1 MKLKFLL
8 VLSLS
13 VLFYACKK
21 EDAPQPQTAKEGKV
35 PIKINV
41 ADFVKKVEA
50 LPSPLGRQTSLSV
63 ILAKDS
69 ALNNKISDIYFFSY
83 DKDGKIINLIH
94 QRSTDADFGYI
105 MDSLPTGENTIA
117 MFASSDSL
125 NTAYNGINLNMDPL
139 TFEIISAFPDIFY
152 KKIKINVSPDSTN
165 NFDLSLERIMALL
178 EVNITDAPAN
188 SNIKV
193 SMNSE
198 HTYFDPFSGT
208 SYTGV
213 PMPINIPQ
221 RDQHVFNSL
230 IMNANDQISIV
241 ISYLD
246 KTTNAIL
253 TKRISNIK
261 LEKNTK
267 TILTGVLYPTIPPV
281 NNVNGG
287 FSVVSINDIWNPDQ
301 TIDF

>member
-1 MKLKFLL
+1 MKKSLFAA
-8 VLSLS
+8 LSLS
-13 VLFYACKK
+13 VLLFACSKETTTQDKPAPSGKK
-21 EDAPQPQTAKEGKV
+21 AP
-35 PIKINV
+35 INV
-41 ADFVKKVEA
+41 SIADFVKKVEQ
-50 LPSPLGRQTSLSV
+50 LPSPLGRKSNMS
-63 ILAKDS
+63 AKDS
-69 ALNNKISDIYFFSY
+69 VLSTEISDIYFFSY

-105 MDSLPTGENTIA
+105 MDSLPIGENTIA

-125 NTAYNGINLNMDPL
+125 NTASNGINLNTDPV
-139 TFEIISAFPDIFY
+139 TFEILSAFPDIFY
-152 KKIKINVSPDSTN
+152 KKVKINVSPDGTN
-165 NFDLSLERIMALL
+165 NFDLSLDRIMALL

-188 SNIKV
+188 ANIKV

-208 SYTGV
+208 GYTGI
-213 PMPINIPQ
+213 PMPMNIPQ

-230 IMNANDQISIV
+230 IINTSDLISVV
-241 ISYLD
+241 ISYPD
-246 KTTNAIL
+246 RTTNATL
-253 TKRISNIK
+253 TKRINNIK

-281 NNVNGG
+281 NNVNSG
-287 FSVVSINDIWNPDQ
+287 FSIVSINAIWNPDQ

>member
-1 MKLKFLL
+1 MKKSLFAA
-8 VLSLS
+8 LSLS
-13 VLFYACKK
+13 VLLFACSK
-21 EDAPQPQTAKEGKV
+21 EKVTQDKPAPSGKKV
-35 PIKINV
+35 PINV
-41 ADFVKKVEA
+41 SITDFVKKVEQ
-50 LPSPLGRQTSLSV
+50 LPSPLGRKGNMS
-63 ILAKDS
+63 AKDS
-69 ALNNKISDIYFFSY
+69 VLSTKISDIYFFSY

-105 MDSLPTGENTIA
+105 ADSLPTGENTIA

-125 NTAYNGINLNMDPL
+125 NTTSNGINLNMNPV

-193 SMNSE
+193 SLNGE

-208 SYTGV
+208 GYTGI
-213 PMPINIPQ
+213 PMPMNIPQ

-230 IMNANDQISIV
+230 VINTSDPMSVV
-241 ISYLD
+241 ISYPD

-253 TKRISNIK
+253 TKRINDIK
-261 LEKNTK
+261 LERNTK
-267 TILTGVLYPTIPPV
+267 TILTGVLYPAIPPV

>member
-1 MKLKFLL
+1 MKKSLFAA
-8 VLSLS
+8 LSLS
-13 VLFYACKK
+13 VLLFACSK
-21 EDAPQPQTAKEGKV
+21 ENTTQDKPAPSGKKV
-35 PIKINV
+35 PVNV
-41 ADFVKKVEA
+41 SITDFVKKVEQ
-50 LPSPLGRQTSLSV
+50 LPSPLGRKSNMS
-63 ILAKDS
+63 AKDS
-69 ALNNKISDIYFFSY
+69 VLSTEISDIYFFSY
-83 DKDGKIINLIH
+83 DKDGKIISLIR
-94 QRSTDADFGYI
+94 QRSTDADFGHI
-105 MDSLPTGENTIA
+105 MDSLPIGENTIA

-125 NTAYNGINLNMDPL
+125 NTASNGINLNMDPV

-165 NFDLSLERIMALL
+165 NFDLSLDRIMALL

-193 SMNSE
+193 SMNAE
-198 HTYFDPFSGT
+198 HTYFDPFSGMG
-208 SYTGV
+208 YTGI
-213 PMPINIPQ
+213 PMPMNIPQ

-230 IMNANDQISIV
+230 IINTSDLISVV
-241 ISYLD
+241 ISYPD
-246 KTTNAIL
+246 KTTNALL
-253 TKRISNIK
+253 TKRINNIK

-287 FSVVSINDIWNPDQ
+287 FNIVSINDIWNPDQ